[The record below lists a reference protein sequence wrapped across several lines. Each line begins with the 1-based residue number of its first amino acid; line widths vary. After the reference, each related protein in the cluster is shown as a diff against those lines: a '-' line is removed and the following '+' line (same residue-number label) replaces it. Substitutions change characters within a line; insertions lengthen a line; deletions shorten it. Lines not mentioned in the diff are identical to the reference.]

1 MVKMICDYWLIFMS
15 ALRVTLRSPDWV
27 FFGLMQPI
35 CYMLLFA
42 PLLKNLVGLPGF
54 PSGGAYNIFTPGLM
68 MMMAIFAIRKAAI

>member
-1 MVKMICDYWLIFMS
+1 MVKMIRDYWLIFMS
-15 ALRVTLRSPDWV
+15 ALRVTLRSPDRV